1 MKCDI
6 CGRSFLLGNDA
17 RGIPN
22 GISMVQKGGKRITV
36 CADCII
42 RMGEGD
48 RKTMEVLES
57 MKEDE
62 DAD

>member
-6 CGRSFLLGNDA
+6 CGVNFTEGNRPD
-17 RGIPN
+17 GIPN

-48 RKTMEVLES
+48 RKTLEALES
-57 MKEDE
+57 IKEE
-62 DAD
+62 DDGV